1 MTLTVFYIYI
11 YTVAQDREAAICKL
25 TYISLLHSLLCYVAD
40 QVTVTL
46 FNSFAGIATC

>member
-1 MTLTVFYIYI
+1 MTLTVFYI

-25 TYISLLHSLLCYVAD
+25 AYISLLHSLLCYVAD